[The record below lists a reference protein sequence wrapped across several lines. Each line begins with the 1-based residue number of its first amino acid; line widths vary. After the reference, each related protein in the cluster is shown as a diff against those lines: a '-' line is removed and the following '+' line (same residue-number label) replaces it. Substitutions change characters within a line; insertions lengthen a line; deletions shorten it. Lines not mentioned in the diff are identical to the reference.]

1 MTFHTLSTTT
11 CARRVLT
18 KVQVTF
24 LSSATATVTLPAA
37 RSTLT
42 GVIAVPPVWPS
53 AVWVQVTLA
62 SVQPATWVSVTVVL
76 PGATRECVS
85 LDRVASLSSSR
96 TVSLPALGAWIRK
109 PKSCG
114 LLGCASLI
122 TVIWPAATS
131 DDFIWLVWPPTLPQL
146 RLSRKKW

>member
-1 MTFHTLSTTT
+1 MIFHTLSTVTF
-11 CARRVLT
+11 ASRVLT

-24 LSSATATVTLPAA
+24 LSSTTATATVPAA

-42 GVIAVPPVWPS
+42 GVIAVPPVWPR

-62 SVQPATWVSVTVVL
+62 SVQPATWVSVIVVV
-76 PGATRECVS
+76 PGATRACVS
-85 LDRVASLSSSR
+85 LDRVGSLSSSS
-96 TVSLPALGAWIRK
+96 TVSLLALGAWIRK

-114 LLGCASLI
+114 LLGCASLT

-131 DDFIWLVWPPTLPQL
+131 EDFIWLVWLPTLPQL
-146 RLSRKKW
+146 RLSRET